1 MDLYAEITNRKLD
14 DMARRLETQS
24 PEPPDPLAIR
34 HCRVAFL
41 CRYAKGAQHD
51 PN

>member
-1 MDLYAEITNRKLD
+1 MAPTINHRNRAAAEHLD
-14 DMARRLETQS
+14 SALTL
-24 PEPPDPLAIR
+24 LAIR